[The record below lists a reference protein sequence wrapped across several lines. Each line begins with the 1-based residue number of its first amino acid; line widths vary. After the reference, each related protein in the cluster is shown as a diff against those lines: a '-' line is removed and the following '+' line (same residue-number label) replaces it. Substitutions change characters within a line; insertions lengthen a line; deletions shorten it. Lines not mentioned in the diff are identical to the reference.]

1 MANIIGTSGNDTL
14 IDPGSGGSLVIVV
27 SGQAA
32 DGGMP
37 TFDVQVNGVAVQ
49 TGITV
54 TADHATGATQT
65 ISVPISGPVTSVGIN
80 YTNDLYDYTNNQD
93 RNLYISSVTLD
104 GTALS
109 ASSASYAR
117 TANGAYYDT
126 IPGQQ
131 ALDPTTPGQI
141 DMQWGGTLTFSGSA
155 VANASAAGS
164 VATSNTIDGGAGIDT
179 LVFTG
184 NKASFSISQSGSNWI
199 VTNGVET
206 DTITNVERLQFSDVH
221 HAIDMNG
228 NAGTVAKLIATM
240 WGESYLTQKD
250 FVGVGLQLADQ
261 GKTEAQLAD
270 LAANTSQ
277 FQARAGSFS
286 NADFVHTIA
295 ANLGY
300 TGDVTGY
307 ISQLDGG
314 QMTKGALAA
323 MAADYMASTMSD
335 TNHVQLM
342 GVMHGGIDF
351 S

>member
-14 IDPGSGGSLVIVV
+14 IDPGSGGTLVIVV

-32 DGGMP
+32 DGVMP
-37 TFDVQVNGVAVQ
+37 MLDVQVNGVAVQ

-65 ISVPISGPVTSVGIN
+65 ISVPVSGSITSVGIN
-80 YTNDLYDYTNNQD
+80 YTNDLYDYSNGQD

-104 GTALS
+104 GTSLP

-126 IPGQQ
+126 VPGQF
-131 ALDPTTPGQI
+131 
-141 DMQWGGTLTFSGSA
+141 DMQWGGTLTFSGTAVTNA
-155 VANASAAGS
+155 VASGTVS
-164 VATSNTIDGGAGIDT
+164 TSNTIDGAGGIDT
-179 LVFTG
+179 LVFSG
-184 NKASFSISQSGSNWI
+184 NKASFSITQSGSNWI

-206 DTITNVERLQFSDVH
+206 DTITNVERLQFSDVK

-228 NAGTVAKLIATM
+228 DAGMVAKLIATL

-270 LAANTSQ
+270 LAANTGQ

-295 ANLGY
+295 TNLGY
-300 TGDVTGY
+300 TGDVSGY
-307 ISQLDGG
+307 ISQLDAG
-314 QMTKGALAA
+314 QTTKGAIAA